1 MAYTNRVSEDM
12 YPLVSEYA
20 DSLTAVAHTSAYV
33 SLANYH
39 RAWLYLNIGEMQ
51 QGSSLNVAFM
61 QATTTAGAG
70 PAKVL
75 TPAKGITELTAAAGD
90 GDQLVCIELQ
100 TSELDVDGGFDC
112 VAVLLTIAGATVE
125 LAWSLFGVISR
136 FKAVPTTNWEEI
148 VA

>member
-12 YPLVSEYA
+12 YPLASEFA

-39 RAWLYLNIGEMQ
+39 RAWFYLNIGEMQ
-51 QGSSLNVAFM
+51 QGSSLDVSFL
-61 QATTTAGAG
+61 QATTTTGADG
-70 PAKVL
+70 KAFVPAK
-75 TPAKGITELTAAAGD
+75 AITQLTAAAGD
-90 GDQLVCIELQ
+90 GNQLVCVEIQ

-112 VAVLLTIAGATVE
+112 IAVLLTIAGATVE

-136 FKAVPTTNWEEI
+136 FKEVPTTNWEEI

>member
-1 MAYTNRVSEDM
+1 MAYTNHVSEDM

-39 RAWLYLNIGEMQ
+39 RAWLYLNIGEMGQ
-51 QGSSLNVAFM
+51 TATLDVSFL

-70 PAKVL
+70 TKAFVPAKAITQL
-75 TPAKGITELTAAAGD
+75 TQAAGD
-90 GDQLVCIELQ
+90 GDQLVCVEIQ

-112 VAVLLTIAGATVE
+112 IAVLLTVGVATIE

-136 FKAVPTTNWEEI
+136 FKEVPTTNWEEI

>member
-1 MAYTNRVSEDM
+1 MAYTNHVSEDM
-12 YPLVSEYA
+12 YPLVSEFA
-20 DSLTAVAHTSAYV
+20 DSITVAAHTSAYV

-39 RAWLYLNIGEMQ
+39 RAWLYLNIGEMGQ
-51 QGSSLNVAFM
+51 TATLDVSFL

-70 PAKVL
+70 TKAFVPAKAITQL
-75 TPAKGITELTAAAGD
+75 TQAAGD
-90 GDQLVCIELQ
+90 GDQLVCVEIQ

-112 VAVLLTIAGATVE
+112 IAVLLTVGVATIE

-136 FKAVPTTNWEEI
+136 FKEVPTTNWEEI

>member
-51 QGSSLNVAFM
+51 QGSSLDVSFL
-61 QATTTAGAG
+61 QATTTTGADG
-70 PAKVL
+70 KAFVPAK
-75 TPAKGITELTAAAGD
+75 AITQLTAAAGD
-90 GDQLVCIELQ
+90 GNQLVCVEIQ

-125 LAWSLFGVISR
+125 LAWSLFGCVSR

>member
-51 QGSSLNVAFM
+51 QGSSLNVSFL

-70 PAKVL
+70 SKAFVPAK
-75 TPAKGITELTAAAGD
+75 AITELTALAGD
-90 GDQLVCIELQ
+90 GDQLVCVEIQ

-148 VA
+148 VG

>member
-12 YPLVSEYA
+12 YPLVAYHA
-20 DSLTAVAHTSAYV
+20 DSLGVSAITSAYV

-39 RAWLYLNIGEMQ
+39 RAWLYLNVGEMQ
-51 QGSSLNVAFM
+51 AQSSLDVSFL

-70 PAKVL
+70 TKVL
-75 TPAKGITELTAAAGD
+75 APVKGITQLTQAAGD
-90 GDQLVCIELQ
+90 GDQQVCIELQ

-112 VAVLLTIAGATVE
+112 IAVVTTVAGAAVE

-136 FKAVPTTNWEEI
+136 FKEVPTTNWEEI
-148 VA
+148 VG